1 MATTTI
7 TITIE
12 HPDNTTV
19 SVSGPPEAPGP
30 AETAA
35 SGSDPARDLITAHAA
50 PRDESLQQA
59 LLERLEVEFE
69 LVPRPPRTGDRPY
82 LNLYPPV
89 KYGSSRVGNI
99 AVRSSRFYAVC
110 DVKKLDEHLR
120 AVPEAEIAE
129 NKYLTVY
136 LRSNAD
142 LDVAMRLMR
151 CAMEDRGW
159 TDQAT

>member
-19 SVSGPPEAPGP
+19 SVAGQPETSGTDIA
-30 AETAA
+30 TA
-35 SGSDPARDLITAHAA
+35 SGSDPARDLISAHAA
-50 PRDESLQQA
+50 PRDESLQQE

-82 LNLYPPV
+82 LNLYPPA

-99 AVRSSRFYAVC
+99 AIRSSRFYAVC
-110 DVKKLDEHLR
+110 DVKRLEEHLR
-120 AVPEAEIAE
+120 EVPEAEIAE

-136 LRSNAD
+136 LRSDAD
-142 LDVAMRLMR
+142 IDVAMRLMR

-159 TDQAT
+159 TDQAP